1 MLRSDSSHLVR
12 KPDSSE
18 RRVGSGAQRSADI
31 SVRQRQPVRGNTES
45 TRQDRTR
52 QDRNVLPPHHAAATK
67 GHPCTFNRTRG
78 FTLLEMLLA
87 IAITGLIL
95 TGAVSLVVSVS
106 NIWSNRQESHFFEA
120 HVDGV
125 TEFLQASFQQAGV
138 AIRLEEVT
146 TGNREGNPDTEAGQ
160 TNGTEP
166 ENPSISIGVESGND
180 SGQARSPGSSAEG
193 AGGLTRVAEEPIR
206 WTKPP
211 GFAAYE
217 DPLLNFTLSQQP
229 PLLVDRGN
237 GPAVGVEVFL
247 HFDPREGLS
256 LLWYSKLQEE
266 AEDLRDLRRTEL
278 SRFVESISYV
288 YWDERFE
295 RWEEE
300 PDPREDDDGAL
311 LLPRYIRLT
320 FDYEGV
326 IAERTITIPLVS
338 RQAILF

>member
-1 MLRSDSSHLVR
+1 MFAYDSNHQPRQFDAPS
-12 KPDSSE
+12 
-18 RRVGSGAQRSADI
+18 RRFGFWDKRSADI
-31 SVRQRQPVRGNTES
+31 SVRQQISAGES
-45 TRQDRTR
+45 VDSPAQDK
-52 QDRNVLPPHHAAATK
+52 NVLPPQNPQNAAAARYPTR
-67 GHPCTFNRTRG
+67 TSSFTRG

-106 NIWSNRQESHFFEA
+106 NIWSNRQESHFFEE

-125 TEFLQASFQQAGV
+125 TEFLQASFRRAGV
-138 AIRLEEVT
+138 AIRLEEGAE
-146 TGNREGNPDTEAGQ
+146 GNRESNPDTEAEQ
-160 TNGTEP
+160 TNRSEP
-166 ENPSISIGVESGND
+166 ENPTISVGGD
-180 SGQARSPGSSAEG
+180 GGQARSPGSSAE
-193 AGGLTRVAEEPIR
+193 AAAGLTRVAEEPIR

-217 DPLLNFTLSQQP
+217 DPLLNFTLSRQP

-237 GPAVGVEVFL
+237 GPAVGVEAFL

-278 SRFVESISYV
+278 SRFVESIRYV

-300 PDPREDDDGAL
+300 PEPREDDDGAL
-311 LLPRYIRLT
+311 LLPRYIRLA
-320 FDYEGV
+320 FDYEGAV
-326 IAERTITIPLVS
+326 AERTIAIPPVS

>member
-1 MLRSDSSHLVR
+1 MFASNSNQQVR
-12 KPDSSE
+12 KPDASS
-18 RRVGSGAQRSADI
+18 RRFGFRAQRSTDI
-31 SVRQRQPVRGNTES
+31 SVRQQILAGETIDSPA
-45 TRQDRTR
+45 
-52 QDRNVLPPHHAAATK
+52 QDRNVLPPQKPQNAAA
-67 GHPCTFNRTRG
+67 PRYSNRTLTFTSG

-95 TGAVSLVVSVS
+95 AGAVSLVVSVS
-106 NIWSNRQESHFFEA
+106 NIWSNRQESHFFEE

-138 AIRLEEVT
+138 AIRLEDGT
-146 TGNREGNPDTEAGQ
+146 AGNSESNPDTDAGQ

-166 ENPSISIGVESGND
+166 ENPTISVGVDNRDD
-180 SGQARSPGSSAEG
+180 SGRARSPGSSAEG
-193 AGGLTRVAEEPIR
+193 AAGLTRVAEEPIR

-217 DPLLNFTLSQQP
+217 DPLLNFALSRQP
-229 PLLVDRGN
+229 PLLVDRRN
-237 GPAVGVEVFL
+237 GPAVGVEAFL

-278 SRFVESISYV
+278 SRFVKSIRYV

-300 PDPREDDDGAL
+300 PEPREDEDGAL

-320 FDYEGV
+320 FDDEGV
-326 IAERTITIPLVS
+326 TAERTIAIPLVS